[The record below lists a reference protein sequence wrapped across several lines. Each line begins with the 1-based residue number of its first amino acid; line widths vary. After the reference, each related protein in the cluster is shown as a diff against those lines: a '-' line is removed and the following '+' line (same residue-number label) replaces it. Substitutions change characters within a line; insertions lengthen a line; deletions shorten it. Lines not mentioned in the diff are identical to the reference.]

1 MNKIN
6 INIRKINQKY
16 PIWIGENILKLLPNK
31 INKFCPLTQQVAII
45 LDKNIP
51 LLHINKIKKLLKKYK
66 IYVIRIDP
74 SEKIKNLSTSIGIL
88 DKLIYKN
95 FNRSDLVLAVGGG
108 ITGDVTGFVS
118 SIFKRGINYINIPT
132 TLLAQV
138 DSSIGG
144 KTGVNSNLG
153 KNLIGSFFQPV
164 LVMIDVNFL
173 TSLSKREMICGY
185 AEILKHAVINDAKF
199 FYWLKLN
206 SNNILNKNYKKLIY
220 AIKKSCEIKAD
231 IVSKD
236 AHEKN
241 LRMTLNFGHT
251 FAHAIEVKN
260 NYSKKINHG
269 EAVLMGM
276 MMATKFSYIKKIC
289 TKATLEKLIKIY
301 EENNLN
307 FKIKSIFKNFNY
319 KKFLQHMQN
328 DKKNN
333 DDKIN
338 LILLKKIGQVTNP
351 GSFKFSKDQIN
362 KYLKNII

>member
-1 MNKIN
+1 
-6 INIRKINQKY
+6 
-16 PIWIGENILKLLPNK
+16 
-31 INKFCPLTQQVAII
+31 
-45 LDKNIP
+45 
-51 LLHINKIKKLLKKYK
+51 
-66 IYVIRIDP
+66 
-74 SEKIKNLSTSIGIL
+74 
-88 DKLIYKN
+88 
-95 FNRSDLVLAVGGG
+95 
-108 ITGDVTGFVS
+108 
-118 SIFKRGINYINIPT
+118 
-132 TLLAQV
+132 
-138 DSSIGG
+138 
-144 KTGVNSNLG
+144 
-153 KNLIGSFFQPV
+153 
-164 LVMIDVNFL
+164 MIDVNFL